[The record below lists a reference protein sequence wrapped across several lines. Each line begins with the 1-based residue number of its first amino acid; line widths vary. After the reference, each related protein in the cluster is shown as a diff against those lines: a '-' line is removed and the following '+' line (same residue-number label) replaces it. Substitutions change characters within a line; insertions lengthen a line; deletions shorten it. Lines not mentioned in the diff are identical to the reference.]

1 MIPDVELRGDG
12 YRLRAWRD
20 DDLESLVRQ
29 ADNRNVWIN
38 LTDRF
43 PHPYS
48 AEDGRAWL
56 ALQAS
61 AEHGEIVFAIDVDG
75 AAVGGI
81 GLTRGHDLQTRG
93 AEIGYWLGEEF
104 WNRGLMTHVLRQVT
118 DWAFNGTDLER
129 IWANVL
135 AWNPGS
141 SRVLEKAGYQLEAR
155 LRRGVFKDGQV
166 IDSLLYAK
174 LRD

>member
-1 MIPDVELRGDG
+1 VKPDVDLEGDG

-20 DDLESLVRQ
+20 DDLQSLVRN

-38 LTDRF
+38 LTDGF
-43 PHPYS
+43 PHPYT
-48 AEDGRAWL
+48 AEDGRSWL
-56 ALQAS
+56 SMQAS
-61 AEHGEIVFAIDVDG
+61 EDHGEIVFAIELNG

-81 GLTRGHDLQTRG
+81 GLERGGDLQTKV
-93 AEIGYWLGEEF
+93 AEIGYWLGQDF
-104 WNRGLMTHVLRQVT
+104 WGRGLMTRVLRQVT
-118 DWAFNGTDLER
+118 DWAFETTDLER

-141 SRVLEKAGYQLEAR
+141 GRVLEKAGYQLEAR
-155 LRRGVFKDGQV
+155 LRRNVFKDGQV

>member
-1 MIPDVELRGDG
+1 
-12 YRLRAWRD
+12 
-20 DDLESLVRQ
+20 
-29 ADNRNVWIN
+29 
-38 LTDRF
+38 
-43 PHPYS
+43 
-48 AEDGRAWL
+48 
-56 ALQAS
+56 
-61 AEHGEIVFAIDVDG
+61 
-75 AAVGGI
+75 
-81 GLTRGHDLQTRG
+81 
-93 AEIGYWLGEEF
+93 
-104 WNRGLMTHVLRQVT
+104 MTHVLRQVT